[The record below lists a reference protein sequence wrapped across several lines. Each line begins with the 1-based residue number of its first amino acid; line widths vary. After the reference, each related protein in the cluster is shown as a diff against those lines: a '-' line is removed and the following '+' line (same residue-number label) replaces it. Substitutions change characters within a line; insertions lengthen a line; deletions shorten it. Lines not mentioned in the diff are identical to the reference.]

1 MDHENFQSNSPEELR
16 WVEKYNYLS
25 NFISEKLRSLP
36 KEKRL
41 PVLKDINPT
50 DLSLMNLY
58 LQALKRQ
65 DYESCAAA
73 RELLIE
79 RGYKMPE

>member
-1 MDHENFQSNSPEELR
+1 MDHEHFQSNSPEELR

-36 KEKRL
+36 KEKRV

-58 LQALKRQ
+58 LQALKRE